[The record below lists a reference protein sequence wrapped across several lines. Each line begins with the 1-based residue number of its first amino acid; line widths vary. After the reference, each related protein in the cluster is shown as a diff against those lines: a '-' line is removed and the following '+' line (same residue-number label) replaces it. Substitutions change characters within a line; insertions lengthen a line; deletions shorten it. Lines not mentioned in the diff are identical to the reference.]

1 MRINFLTTN
10 CKEASRNDDLFGIC
24 DNQNNTA
31 AYTNLTDQ
39 SKWIAK
45 VINEKKIEVTFTA
58 IDNCIII
65 LKEGTKDK
73 ESTCDGMLT
82 FEKSIYLVELKK
94 QITGGWIPEAVSQLE
109 NTIKLLL
116 SNNALTEFKFK
127 KAFACNRKHPNF
139 KTMDNEFSKRFFE
152 KTNGFRIDIQ
162 TDIRIKLI

>member
-1 MRINFLTTN
+1 MSVNFFKTN
-10 CKEASRNDDLFGIC
+10 CKEASRSNDLFGIC
-24 DNQNNTA
+24 DDQNNTA
-31 AYTNLTDQ
+31 AYTDLANP

-45 VINEKKIEVTFTA
+45 VINEKNIDVSFTA

-65 LKEGTKDK
+65 LKDDTKDK

-82 FEKSIYLVELKK
+82 FENSIYLVELKVDRQDWK
-94 QITGGWIPEAVSQLE
+94 SKAIDQLE

-116 SNNALTEFKFK
+116 SNHTLTEFKYK

-139 KTMDNEFSKRFFE
+139 KTMNNEFSKRFFE

-162 TDIRIKLI
+162 AEIKIK

>member
-1 MRINFLTTN
+1 MSVNFLKSD
-10 CKEASRNDDLFGIC
+10 CKEASRSDDLFGIC
-24 DNQNNTA
+24 DDQNNTA
-31 AYTNLTDQ
+31 AYTDVANP

-45 VINEKKIEVTFTA
+45 VINEKNIDVSFTA

-82 FEKSIYLVELKK
+82 FENSIYLVELKVDRQDWK
-94 QITGGWIPEAVSQLE
+94 SKAIDQLE

-116 SNNALTEFKFK
+116 SNHNLTEFKYK
-127 KAFACNRKHPNF
+127 KAFVCNRKHPNF

-152 KTNGFRIDIQ
+152 RTNGFRIDVQ
-162 TDIRIKLI
+162 AEIKIK